1 MNPALK
7 NFMKRNNLTDV
18 RDLLSVY
25 EKKYVH
31 DWRCSS
37 RVLGCREE
45 TSNKHGPVGSEKSRI
60 EIRK

>member
-1 MNPALK
+1 MTTHLCVYIVRQMNPALK

-31 DWRCSS
+31 D
-37 RVLGCREE
+37 
-45 TSNKHGPVGSEKSRI
+45 
-60 EIRK
+60 